1 MTTDTEITIIGGGVH
16 GTHLAIRLLNAGVNR
31 ERLRICDPN
40 GLLANLRRQCMQCG
54 MTELRSPFVHHIAQD
69 PFSLREFAKQRG
81 RQDEIVASETG
92 GDRPT
97 VSLFFDH
104 AEWICEQYSLA
115 ALVESTRATALT
127 DNDDHVEITT
137 QNGRHIARWC
147 LLAVGHR
154 RLNRPAWAAEL
165 PSEAPVDHVW
175 DEEFDPGRIDETTT
189 VGVVGG
195 GITAAKCATT
205 LAQPSREVR
214 LFARSPFRVKLR
226 EAGTDWMHFSRVV
239 DRLHELP
246 SASRER
252 AKRVAAARYS
262 GGMPP
267 HVFRRLRRAIEDG
280 QVDLYRTEITAA
292 TAAGGTVVA
301 SCRDGTAHCLD
312 RVVCATGFGSP
323 YEGPLFD
330 QLRTETALAAGYR
343 NAPVLADETLRW
355 RREDGTLSRIAV
367 SGAAAQ
373 QVLGPF
379 SRNIIGAR
387 QAGDCVVG
395 WLQRSERKPSRK
407 HVQTDQRDC

>member
-1 MTTDTEITIIGGGVH
+1 MTDTEVTIIGGGVH
-16 GTHLAIRLLNAGVNR
+16 GTHLAIRLLNAGIVDR
-31 ERLRICDPN
+31 KRMRICEPN
-40 GLLANLRRQCMQCG
+40 GLLANLRQQCQQCG
-54 MTELRSPFVHHIAQD
+54 MTEFRSPLVHHIATD
-69 PFSLREFAKQRG
+69 PFSLRAFARE
-81 RQDEIVASETG
+81 RDRTDELIPTDTG

-104 AEWICEQYSLA
+104 AEWVCEKHDLES
-115 ALVESTRATALT
+115 LVESTRAIAIT
-127 DNDDHVEITT
+127 DNATHVEIETT
-137 QNGRHIARWC
+137 GGRHTAHWC

-154 RLNRPAWAAEL
+154 RLTRPVWAKEL
-165 PSEAPVDHVW
+165 VSSAPVNHVW
-175 DEEFDPGRIDETTT
+175 DRGFDPEEISSTAA

-205 LAQPSREVR
+205 LAQPGREVR

-252 AKRVAAARYS
+252 ADQVAEARHN
-262 GGMPP
+262 GAIPP
-267 HVFRRLRRAIEDG
+267 HVFRRLRRAIENG
-280 QVDLYRTEITAA
+280 RIDLCRTEITAA
-292 TAAGGTVVA
+292 SEAGGTVVV

-312 RVVCATGFGSP
+312 QVVFATGFSSP
-323 YEGPLFD
+323 YEGSLFE
-330 QLRTETALAAGYR
+330 QLRGKTGLAVGYR
-343 NAPVLADETLRW
+343 NAPVLDDETLRW
-355 RREDGTLSRIAV
+355 QRTNGTLSQIAV

-387 QAGDCVVG
+387 RAGDRLVD
-395 WLQRSERKPSRK
+395 WMAAEESEASTEGVR
-407 HVQTDQRDC
+407 